1 MKKNIL
7 AILILAL
14 LIVNIVLTSIM
25 MFSVVGASRKTTQL
39 VTDIASVL
47 KLELKG
53 EDGEGGEVVTVPM
66 EDTDVYNITDLTIE
80 LNPSDDG
87 STHWCLLGV
96 TLSMNMKDKGYKSFG
111 AVENLDAKKPLMSE
125 VIFDVV
131 GSYKLEELK
140 GGNGEEE
147 AKAEILRRIQ
157 SMYDSQF
164 IFRVSFSDIKY
175 Q

>member
-1 MKKNIL
+1 MKKNL
-7 AILILAL
+7 LSILILAL

-25 MFSVVGASRKTTQL
+25 MFSVVGASKKTTQL

-47 KLELKG
+47 KLELRG
-53 EDGEGGEVVTVPM
+53 EDGEVVTVPM
-66 EDTDVYNITDLTIE
+66 EQTDVYNITDLTIE
-80 LNPSDDG
+80 LQPSDDG
-87 STHWCLLGV
+87 SSHWCLLGV
-96 TLSMNMKDKGYKSFG
+96 ALSMNTKDKGYKSFG
-111 AVENLDAKKPLMSE
+111 DAESMEAKRSLLTE
-125 VIFDVV
+125 AIFDVI
-131 GSYKLEELK
+131 GSYKLEDLK

-147 AKAEILRRIQ
+147 AKEEILRRIQ

>member
-1 MKKNIL
+1 
-7 AILILAL
+7 
-14 LIVNIVLTSIM
+14 
-25 MFSVVGASRKTTQL
+25 
-39 VTDIASVL
+39 
-47 KLELKG
+47 
-53 EDGEGGEVVTVPM
+53 
-66 EDTDVYNITDLTIE
+66 
-80 LNPSDDG
+80 
-87 STHWCLLGV
+87 
-96 TLSMNMKDKGYKSFG
+96 
-111 AVENLDAKKPLMSE
+111 MSE
-125 VIFDVV
+125 IIFDVI

>member
-7 AILILAL
+7 SILILAL

-25 MFSVVGASRKTTQL
+25 MFSVMGASKKTTQL

-47 KLELKG
+47 KLELRG
-53 EDGEGGEVVTVPM
+53 EDGEVVTVPM
-66 EDTDVYNITDLTIE
+66 DQTDVYNITDLTIE
-80 LNPSDDG
+80 LRPSDDG
-87 STHWCLLGV
+87 SSHWCLLGV
-96 TLSMNMKDKGYKSFG
+96 SLSMNTKDKGYKSFG
-111 AVENLDAKKPLMSE
+111 DAENMDAKKPLITE
-125 VIFDVV
+125 VIFDVI
-131 GSYKLEELK
+131 GSYTMEELK
-140 GGNGEEE
+140 GGNGEED